1 MTKTISNLS
10 LGFLLLFSGT
20 STICSEDR
28 VPIEAPAYVSAA
40 ALRFDKELGLP
51 FPNLRTLGVRI
62 EEARIDPN
70 PVVLAL
76 CAVELRAAENAAGK
90 QSAYDSTELMDAA
103 VDLARSR
110 GDLSELVAM
119 KTVLPDH
126 AEDFNLTIKRVN
138 ATDETPRGV
147 SRLVI
152 FGQPVKFRVYAN
164 GYFSGFALPERENTF
179 QLGCPHHATTL
190 EVRTLLGEVV
200 YAKRWEAEIV
210 ETEIRLGPNDLMP

>member
-1 MTKTISNLS
+1 MTKIILNLS
-10 LGFLLLFSGT
+10 FGFLLLFLGT
-20 STICSEDR
+20 STVFSEDI
-28 VPIEAPAYVSAA
+28 VIAEIPAYVSASA
-40 ALRFDKELGLP
+40 FRFDKELGLS

-62 EEARIDPN
+62 EEAKIDPN
-70 PVVLAL
+70 PLVLAL

-90 QSAYDSTELMDAA
+90 KSLYDSSQLVETA

-110 GDLSELVAM
+110 GDLSELTAM

-126 AEDFNLTIKRVN
+126 VEDFNLTIKRVN
-138 ATDETPRGV
+138 ATDETSRGV